1 MMTLFTRFGNW
12 FLLNSRNVFLIFI
25 INYIVMI
32 QIGYNFLGGGL
43 WYFLTG
49 ELSES
54 LELLNKEFSRGKYNY
69 FWALTSSTIL
79 PVSMSFL
86 IYIFFLFVFVI
97 AGLTKSKRLVF
108 DGHGSWLWVLLGSQ
122 WFLSIVYFADAIR
135 HFLRGDEDG
144 SFLKTVVYAACYS
157 LIPILFS
164 IGFWYFL
171 GNAHRNFNSQKPS
184 TGQDER

>member
-1 MMTLFTRFGNW
+1 METNRYENRW
-12 FLLNSRNVFLIFI
+12 KLI
-25 INYIVMI
+25 
-32 QIGYNFLGGGL
+32 
-43 WYFLTG
+43 
-49 ELSES
+49 LSA
-54 LELLNKEFSRGKYNY
+54 FQ
-69 FWALTSSTIL
+69 
-79 PVSMSFL
+79 SFL
-86 IYIFFLFVFVI
+86 NPPGSWTAEGSQKTFFFLFVFVI

-108 DGHGSWLWVLLGSQ
+108 DGYGSWLWVLLGSQ

-144 SFLKTVVYAACYS
+144 SFLKTVAYAACYS

-171 GNAHRNFNSQKPS
+171 GNAHRNFNSQKPL